1 MTVMQRFENRRV
13 LITGAGSGIG
23 RAAAR
28 RIVAEGGRVFAA
40 DRSAEGLAETAA
52 ELEPSGNVTTHVLD
66 ITDEAAVREAVA
78 AMTAEFGGID
88 VLLNIAGAHS
98 VTPIDRFDLDELR
111 RLLEINVVGTA
122 AITREV
128 VPVMTDGGAIVSVA
142 SLSALQGNPYMSAYA
157 ATKGAVISFMRT
169 LAAEL
174 VGRRIRVN
182 TVSPGSVAT
191 PLTAAV
197 PEMAARG
204 EIDMSYYQRIISPW
218 GAATPDQMAAVI
230 AFAASDDASYL
241 TGIDI
246 PADGA
251 AFI

>member
-1 MTVMQRFENRRV
+1 MAIMKRFENRRV

-23 RAAAR
+23 RATAR
-28 RIVAEGGRVFAA
+28 RIVAEGGRVFAT
-40 DRSAEGLAETAA
+40 DRSANGLAETLA
-52 ELEPSGNVTTHVLD
+52 EVSGPGEITSHVLD
-66 ITDEAAVREAVA
+66 ITDELAVQEGVTAMREAL
-78 AMTAEFGGID
+78 GGVD
-88 VLLNIAGAHS
+88 VLLNVAGAHT
-98 VTPIDRFDLDELR
+98 VTPIDRFDLDDLR
-111 RLLEINVVGTA
+111 RLLEINVIGLA
-122 AITREV
+122 AITKEV
-128 VPVMTDGGAIVSVA
+128 VPVISDGGAIVSVA

-157 ATKGAVISFMRT
+157 ATKGAVISFSRT

-182 TVSPGSVAT
+182 TVSPGAVAT

-197 PEMAARG
+197 PQMAARG
-204 EIDMSYYQRIISPW
+204 EIDMTYYQRITSPW
-218 GAATPDQMAAVI
+218 GAATPDQIAAVI
-230 AFAASDDASYL
+230 AFAASEDASYL